1 MHPIHFAADLPG
13 KIIAALR
20 GRYFLLSQTK
30 QKLRYPSDTGVLGG
44 AKQPKSEP
52 LPSGASLAA
61 ISSKVMVFMPS
72 L

>member
-1 MHPIHFAADLPG
+1 MSEDFC
-13 KIIAALR
+13 
-20 GRYFLLSQTK
+20 
-30 QKLRYPSDTGVLGG
+30 GG

-61 ISSKVMVFMPS
+61 ISSKVMVFVPS